1 MMDALVV
8 AAAMAAQ
15 AAGLPA
21 QTRSTLAIL
30 AAAASIHE
38 PAGDPSCW
46 LSSKTIAARAGV
58 STRTVSRQL
67 AVLTDAGIISCA
79 GRRRDPKTGN
89 WASTVRWLRVDRICE
104 LAGDRHARILTA
116 AAAAGR
122 ERFAEGL
129 TIPLPV
135 VAPARPL
142 APMPEPEKE
151 TPAPMPEPNPQ
162 AAVEPGGGYYA
173 TRSDALDDLVS
184 DILAGDRPPIPLT
197 GELAAAAED
206 DTIYA
211 EPGDD
216 TPSVHDSPLPAQVAA
231 DTAPNPQA
239 ARLNWAGLIDTGRA
253 SGASKTETLA
263 AASIAAGRHLDTLRA
278 IHDQH
283 TIDTA
288 ADVLFAWE
296 RLRTAHP
303 RSPLS
308 VHDRDTAA
316 APWEARCLTA
326 PDPAAY
332 ADLLPDAAR
341 RYAAATEPRYHRS
354 LARWLDD
361 GCAQW
366 VSHDR
371 AHPSERTVTDAL
383 APTDAPIATKAQ
395 AASHIA
401 ELRAIIAGVG
411 CTA

>member
-1 MMDALVV
+1 MMDALI
-8 AAAMAAQ
+8 AAAASAAQ
-15 AAGLPA
+15 AAMLPA
-21 QTRSTLAIL
+21 QARSVLAVL
-30 AAAASIHE
+30 ADACSIHE
-38 PAGDPSCW
+38 PHGDPSCW
-46 LSSKTIAARAGV
+46 LATATIAARTGS

-67 AVLTDAGIISCA
+67 AVLAAARIIASA
-79 GRRRDPKTGN
+79 SRRNPDTGN

-116 AAAAGR
+116 AIAAGR
-122 ERFAEGL
+122 ERCAEGHS
-129 TIPLPV
+129 IPMPAA
-135 VAPARPL
+135 APAQQ
-142 APMPEPEKE
+142 AAAAHHAEKE
-151 TPAPMPEPNPQ
+151 TPAPMPMPTPQ
-162 AAVEPGGGYYA
+162 PTAEPGDDYYQ
-173 TRSDALDDLVS
+173 TSPDALETLVQ
-184 DILAGDRPPIPLT
+184 DILAGDRPPIPLPDD
-197 GELAAAAED
+197 ASIED
-206 DTIYA
+206 DTIWA

-216 TPSVHDSPLPAQVAA
+216 TPSVHDNPLPAQVAE
-231 DTAPNPQA
+231 DTAPDPHA
-239 ARLNWAGLIDTGRA
+239 AALNWAGLIDTGRA

-278 IHDQH
+278 IHDQD
-283 TIDTA
+283 TIDRA
-288 ADVLFAWE
+288 ADVLYAWE

-308 VHDRDTAA
+308 INDRDAAA

-332 ADLLPDAAR
+332 ADLLPEAAR
-341 RYAAATEPRYHRS
+341 RYAAATEPRYHRP

-383 APTDAPIATKAQ
+383 APTAAPVATRAQ

-401 ELRAIIAGVG
+401 ELRAIIANVG
-411 CTA
+411 REA